1 MSPATRQYYCHVLPH
16 ATETERYFTHIEGTA
31 LSRKLLLSATALA
44 AGILSAPAF
53 AQDAGTTPQVQD
65 QATDSAAQ
73 DQAEQAGNSE
83 AIVVT
88 GSRIRRPDLE
98 SASPVAVIDA
108 QQIQSQGIVNTQD
121 LLQKL
126 PQIGIPGLSRTNSN
140 FLTTGNGVAT
150 LNLRN
155 LGDSRTLVLVNGR
168 RFVPGVAG
176 TSIVDVNNIPA
187 DFVERIDVVTGGASS
202 IYGSDAIAGVVN

>member
-1 MSPATRQYYCHVLPH
+1 MPYSSEKERIFHAYHSKEPH
-16 ATETERYFTHIEGTA
+16 C
-31 LSRKLLLSATALA
+31 LVSCSSARPLWRR
-44 AGILSAPAF
+44 GILSAPAF

-126 PQIGIPGLSRTNSN
+126 PQIGIPASAAPT
-140 FLTTGNGVAT
+140 AT
-150 LNLRN
+150 
-155 LGDSRTLVLVNGR
+155 S
-168 RFVPGVAG
+168 
-176 TSIVDVNNIPA
+176 
-187 DFVERIDVVTGGASS
+187 
-202 IYGSDAIAGVVN
+202 